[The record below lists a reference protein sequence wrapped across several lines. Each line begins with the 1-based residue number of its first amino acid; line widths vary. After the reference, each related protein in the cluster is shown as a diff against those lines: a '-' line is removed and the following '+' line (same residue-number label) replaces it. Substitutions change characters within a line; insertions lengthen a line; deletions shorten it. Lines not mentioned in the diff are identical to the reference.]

1 MKAFMEE
8 ETVQRVGGRKICGV
22 ARFLAVTC
30 MGVALGL
37 HAAESSEP
45 VVELTLEDYL
55 QRVLDQNDRIQISV
69 LQTEVGLRRL
79 DAERTLYNPELVL
92 NGQYQDLDRPN
103 TVQQERQLSGLAEFD
118 QQSHLYSSGIESL
131 IPGGGRVRLGY
142 SVSRLK
148 NNLQGSSSIF
158 GTTRPPGA
166 EFVTFTGL
174 SLVQPLLKNAWGAEM
189 TPLRIAAQD
198 SHIAFQGYRREL
210 MRVITQAETLYWDL
224 YYAQQRVQF
233 LSESVSVTQNLLDD
247 TKVKQNVGSA
257 SPLDVLE
264 VESAL
269 AQRQAQL
276 LDAEQAVIEN
286 MNRLLSLSAND
297 QENSDQRVVSVD
309 SPTLSDIENYSFVAA
324 RYEADKWNPDLLAQ
338 QREIIKQRVR
348 LKYAKN
354 QRLPDLN
361 LTGDYGYNGLGDSAG
376 NSFDDVSNSDFVT
389 WSVGVELRVPLDG
402 GGRVKNELKAVKL
415 EVQQAELGLKSM
427 ETELSNG
434 IKAALHNLKSTH
446 SSVGNHDKVVG
457 FYDNLL
463 KTQLE
468 RLEVG
473 TVDNQ
478 QVLETEEDLL
488 EAKIQSLMAKV
499 LFRRAVL
506 QLQILSGTVLKERNV
521 ELSRELLAEQTRS
534 LVEASGIDAATFQK
548 YRMNLSRYYR
558 LGATTKEP

>member
-1 MKAFMEE
+1 MNILNAVNVR
-8 ETVQRVGGRKICGV
+8 TRCANRRSTRTT
-22 ARFLAVTC
+22 RFLFNVLIAAAIRLNAI
-30 MGVALGL
+30 GW
-37 HAAESSEP
+37 AESS
-45 VVELTLEDYL
+45 VELSLEDYI
-55 QRVLDQNDRIQISV
+55 QQVLDHNDRIQISV

-79 DAERTLYNPELVL
+79 DSQRTLYNPELVL

-142 SVSRLK
+142 SLSRLR
-148 NNLQGSSSIF
+148 NNLQGSASIF
-158 GTTRPPGA
+158 GTVRPPGA
-166 EFVTFTGL
+166 EFVTFTGV
-174 SLVQPLLKNAWGAEM
+174 SLVQPLLKNAWGAEL

-257 SPLDVLE
+257 SALDVLE

-286 MNRLLSLSAND
+286 MNRLLSLSADD
-297 QENSDQRVVSVD
+297 QEDGDIRVISVD
-309 SPTLSDIENYSFVAA
+309 SPALSDISHFSFADA

-338 QREIIKQRVR
+338 HREILKQRVR

-354 QRLPDLN
+354 QRLPELN
-361 LTGDYGYNGLGDSAG
+361 LTGDYGYNGLGDTAG

-402 GGRVKNELKAVKL
+402 GGKVKNELKAVKL
-415 EVQQAELGLKSM
+415 EVQQAELALKSM

-434 IKAALHNLKSTH
+434 IKAALHNLQSTY

-457 FYDNLL
+457 FYENLL

-468 RLEVG
+468 RLDVG

-488 EAKIQSLMAKV
+488 EAKIQSLLAKV
-499 LFRRAVL
+499 LFRRAML

-521 ELSRELLAEQTRS
+521 ELSQDLLADQTRS

-548 YRMNLSRYYR
+548 YRLNLSRFYQ
-558 LGATTKEP
+558 LGVTTNKN